1 VAGTEASVKCRS
13 TRSALNLR
21 GDRAEFQSV
30 KILSKYVLREHLG
43 PLVFSLT
50 ALTSLLLLNYIA
62 KSIGN
67 LVGKGLPWSVIG
79 EFVGL
84 SVPFTFAMTL
94 PMAVLVA
101 VLYAFSRL
109 AAENEITAM
118 KASGVGLARLLIPV
132 TIGATFLSVFMIG
145 FNDQILPR
153 SNHRLRTL
161 MEDIARKKPT
171 FALHSQ
177 VINEVSPGKLYLRA
191 GHLDDASDR
200 MREVVIYD
208 LGDPSRRRTIYAD
221 SGTMALTAGGDLEL
235 NLFHGSMQDLQQAT
249 PTELQRVY
257 YAVNHIR
264 VKGVG
269 NTLTRSTN
277 DTYKSEREMGIC
289 EMQHDVE
296 ISERTDLTVRQEL
309 RYALVNG
316 VRMAATGSMMPA
328 PLAPGM
334 PGNPF
339 VPRRSLGR
347 MYCDLIQNLFHTNVA
362 QAQGVPA
369 HKPIPQSAGQAPQ
382 AGQALPPSAGRGP
395 IGARG
400 LPPSAG
406 RAPIG
411 AQGLP
416 PSAGGAAIEN
426 DPSIIRPAP
435 VPAPPPMAAHGVAV
449 PGEAAPTPVLP
460 TAAAASLSSISAVID
475 ADRARIEDNRRT
487 NSTFNVEIQKKF
499 AISIACS
506 IFVLL
511 GAPIAL
517 RFPRGGVGLVIGVSF
532 AVFGLYYVGL
542 IAGEPLAENGVISPF
557 WAMWAS
563 NVVFTIAGIILLAR
577 VGRIGS
583 TARGGD
589 ISELKDTLR
598 GWVARLGFPSR
609 KADVEPQQAV

>member
-1 VAGTEASVKCRS
+1 M
-13 TRSALNLR
+13 
-21 GDRAEFQSV
+21 

-118 KASGVGLARLLIPV
+118 KASGVGLSRLLIP
-132 TIGATFLSVFMIG
+132 TMIGASFLTLFMIG
-145 FNDQILPR
+145 FNDQVLPR

-208 LGDPSRRRTIYAD
+208 LGDPARRRTIYAD
-221 SGTMALTAGGDLEL
+221 SGTMALTAEGDLVL
-235 NLFHGSMQDLQQAT
+235 TLYHGSIQDLQKAS
-249 PTELQRVY
+249 PTELQRIY
-257 YAVNHIR
+257 YAVNHVRIR
-264 VKGVG
+264 SVG
-269 NTLTRSTN
+269 NSLTRSTN
-277 DTYKSEREMGIC
+277 DTYKSEREMGVC
-289 EMQHDVE
+289 EMQRSVDVA
-296 ISERTDLTVRQEL
+296 ERGDATIRQEL
-309 RYALVNG
+309 THALVNG
-316 VRMAATGSMMPA
+316 VRMAATGTSLPEPPPPGSLEN
-328 PLAPGM
+328 PLHLKP
-334 PGNPF
+334 
-339 VPRRSLGR
+339 SLGR
-347 MYCDLIQNLFHTNVA
+347 AYCDLIAKLDRPKVNLVSVA
-362 QAQGVPA
+362 MAQGVP
-369 HKPIPQSAGQAPQ
+369 HQSVSSQVVAQQGAPQ
-382 AGQALPPSAGRGP
+382 QGTPQQ
-395 IGARG
+395 GA
-400 LPPSAG
+400 PQ
-406 RAPIG
+406 
-411 AQGLP
+411 QGTP
-416 PSAGGAAIEN
+416 QQGTPQQ
-426 DPSIIRPAP
+426 
-435 VPAPPPMAAHGVAV
+435 GVAHSV
-449 PGEAAPTPVLP
+449 APAKGSNTPGRPDGTKAAAPASAVVRPPTPVTPVAPVAQRGVPGPTTALP
-460 TAAAASLSSISAVID
+460 SAVGATLSTLTATID

-487 NSTFNVEIQKKF
+487 NATFDVEIQKKF
-499 AISIACS
+499 AISVACT

-542 IAGEPLAENGVISPF
+542 IAGEPLAQSGVISPF

-563 NVVFTIAGIILLAR
+563 NVIFTVAGIILLAR
-577 VGRIGS
+577 VHRAGA
-583 TARGGD
+583 TNRGGD
-589 ISELKDTLR
+589 LSELKDVVR
-598 GWVARLGFPSR
+598 GWLARFKPFPR
-609 KADVEPQQAV
+609 PANVQPQQVT